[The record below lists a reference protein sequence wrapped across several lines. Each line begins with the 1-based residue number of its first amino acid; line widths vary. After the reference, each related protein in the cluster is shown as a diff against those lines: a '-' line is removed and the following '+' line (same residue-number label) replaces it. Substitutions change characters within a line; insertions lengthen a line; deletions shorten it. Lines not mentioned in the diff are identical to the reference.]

1 VVSIGVIVI
10 VRFVWCIVVISFG
23 CFTGIAG
30 ALLIMVFAVCWASCF
45 RASYSSNCL
54 VSISS
59 AVSLTSGVGV
69 GWGFFVLGVGFLRF
83 SKVDIFRPAIS
94 LPFIVRT
101 IFGFGRVTTWPLDV
115 GRSESMVICRSGS
128 GCVDRAVRSIRFV
141 RGI

>member
-1 VVSIGVIVI
+1 MVSIGVIVI
-10 VRFVWCIVVISFG
+10 VRVVWCIVVISFG
-23 CFTGIAG
+23 GFTGIAG
-30 ALLIMVFAVCWASCF
+30 ALLIMIFEVCWASCF

-69 GWGFFVLGVGFLRF
+69 GCGFFVLGVGFLRF
-83 SKVDIFRPAIS
+83 SKVVIFRPAIS

-128 GCVDRAVRSIRFV
+128 GYVYMAVRSIRFV